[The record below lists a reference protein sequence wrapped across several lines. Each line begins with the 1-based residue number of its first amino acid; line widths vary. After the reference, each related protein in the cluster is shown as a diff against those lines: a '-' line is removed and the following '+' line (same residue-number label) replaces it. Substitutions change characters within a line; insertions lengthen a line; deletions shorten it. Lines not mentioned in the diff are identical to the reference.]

1 MTQIIFELDA
11 IEDIKNKFESLI
23 QKSQKIDSTDF
34 KKLVRPRTGFLDKN
48 EKIVFECIKEKP
60 GQSKQDVVD
69 SLDSAK
75 PPKNLSRGP
84 VFKAIKN
91 LHNRKMIIQK
101 PDGSNVQKHL
111 LYVNNESLIVQVEK
125 EINDFKK
132 TYLNLIKKADKEYK
146 KKIELTEDELKKS
159 KRPDLDLAE
168 FYSVGVTEGL
178 LKIFKQLV
186 TNYSLKAIFEWREQI
201 KDLESLNRLYL
212 IVFQNLNEIFSELIK
227 YVPFDI
233 QDEHKRVEYLQE
245 GLKYSLDDAN
255 IYVKMIPIFDER
267 NIGSEFDSVMSI
279 LFRSLKMHMSWKDYR
294 DWQNEV

>member
-1 MTQIIFELDA
+1 LTLPIS
-11 IEDIKNKFESLI
+11 KNLSDQE
-23 QKSQKIDSTDF
+23 Q
-34 KKLVRPRTGFLDKN
+34 DKN

-60 GQSKQDVVD
+60 GQSKQDVVN

-91 LHNRKMIIQK
+91 LHNRKIIIQK

-146 KKIELTEDELKKS
+146 KKSELTEDELKKS

-168 FYSVGVTEGL
+168 FYSVGVADGL
-178 LKIFKQLV
+178 LTTTDGYIKAQTMFQL
-186 TNYSLKAIFEWREQI
+186 
-201 KDLESLNRLYL
+201 
-212 IVFQNLNEIFSELIK
+212 
-227 YVPFDI
+227 
-233 QDEHKRVEYLQE
+233 
-245 GLKYSLDDAN
+245 
-255 IYVKMIPIFDER
+255 
-267 NIGSEFDSVMSI
+267 
-279 LFRSLKMHMSWKDYR
+279 
-294 DWQNEV
+294 